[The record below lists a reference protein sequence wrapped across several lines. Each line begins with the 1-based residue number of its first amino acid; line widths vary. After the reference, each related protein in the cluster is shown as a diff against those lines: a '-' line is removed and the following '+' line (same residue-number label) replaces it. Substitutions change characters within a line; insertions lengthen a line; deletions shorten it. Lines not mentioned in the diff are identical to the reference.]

1 MSAPVMVLGDR
12 RPILFRR
19 LAGVSPVVLVAAVFL
34 LAVTLAAVLAPAIAP
49 YDPDQLDLAN
59 PYAGSSSDH
68 LLGTDAS
75 GRDILSRLLHGA
87 RISLA
92 GPALVIGFS
101 MTIGVALALTAA
113 WCGGWVDSLIS
124 RVLEVLFAFPGLI
137 LAIVAVAV
145 FGAGFWAPVAA
156 LSVAFV
162 PMIARVLRS
171 VALRERNLPY
181 VSALHIQGVSVPRI
195 MLRHILPNLMPMI
208 LVQSGIGFAY
218 AMLDLAA
225 ISYLGLG
232 LQPPTADWGVMVAGG
247 QTSIIEGFPQQ
258 SLYAALTVLVTVVSL
273 NLVSG
278 WLAER
283 YDVTGARA

>member
-1 MSAPVMVLGDR
+1 MVLGDR

-19 LAGVSPVVLVAAVFL
+19 LGSVSPVVLVAAVFL
-34 LAVTLAAVLAPAIAP
+34 VAVAVAAALAPVIAP
-49 YDPDQLDLAN
+49 YDPDQIDLAHT
-59 PYAGSSSDH
+59 YAGSSTDH

-87 RISLA
+87 RISLV
-92 GPALVIGFS
+92 GPALVIVFS
-101 MTIGVALALTAA
+101 MTIGVALALAAA
-113 WCGGWVDSLIS
+113 WYGGWVDAIIS
-124 RVLEVLFAFPGLI
+124 RAVEVLFAFPGLI

-145 FGAGFWAPVAA
+145 FGAGFWAPVVA

-162 PMIARVLRS
+162 PMVARVLRS
-171 VALRERNLPY
+171 VALRERSLPY

-195 MLRHILPNLMPMI
+195 MLRHILPNLMPLI
-208 LVQSGIGFAY
+208 LVQAGIGFAY

-232 LQPPTADWGVMVAGG
+232 LQPPSADWGVMVAEG
-247 QTSIIEGFPQQ
+247 QSSIIEGFPQQ

>member
-1 MSAPVMVLGDR
+1 MFLGDR
-12 RPILFRR
+12 RPILFSR
-19 LAGVSPVVLVAAVFL
+19 LAGLSPVVLVAAVFL

-59 PYAGSSSDH
+59 PYAGSSSGH